1 MNYNLACENL
11 DIEINEKITLELLKK
26 QYRLNALR
34 YHPDKNKSPDATKK
48 FQDINASYKYLLDK
62 LKYNNIDN
70 SDNEDDMNENQ
81 EGYSSLL
88 FSFLK
93 NIMKNDI
100 HKNSIFF
107 MILQKIS
114 NTCENKAIDMLE
126 KIDKS
131 VLLKIY
137 EILKIYHQSFH
148 FSNDFFDKMK
158 DVLKRK
164 CENDECIILNP
175 IIDDLFDN
183 NLYKLII
190 GGNTYIVPLWH
201 DQLVYDYMDS
211 DIYVKCYP
219 ILPENV
225 SIDNNN
231 NIHII
236 LKYNITDI
244 WEKEYLEFNLGKQ
257 TFEFSTDELK
267 LTKNQTIVLKKQGIS
282 RINTNDIYD
291 ISNKSD
297 IILNIALSL

>member
-1 MNYNLACENL
+1 
-11 DIEINEKITLELLKK
+11 
-26 QYRLNALR
+26 
-34 YHPDKNKSPDATKK
+34 
-48 FQDINASYKYLLDK
+48 
-62 LKYNNIDN
+62 
-70 SDNEDDMNENQ
+70 
-81 EGYSSLL
+81 
-88 FSFLK
+88 
-93 NIMKNDI
+93 
-100 HKNSIFF
+100 
-107 MILQKIS
+107 
-114 NTCENKAIDMLE
+114 
-126 KIDKS
+126 
-131 VLLKIY
+131 
-137 EILKIYHQSFH
+137 
-148 FSNDFFDKMK
+148 MK

-297 IILNIALSL
+297 IILNIALSV